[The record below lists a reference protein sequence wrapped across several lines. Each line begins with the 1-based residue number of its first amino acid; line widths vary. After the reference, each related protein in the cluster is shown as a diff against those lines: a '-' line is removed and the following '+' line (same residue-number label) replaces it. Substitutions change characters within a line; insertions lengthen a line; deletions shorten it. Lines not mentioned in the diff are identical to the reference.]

1 MDAVEGWLEPRGD
14 QLPPILTQGVG
25 NGRTSRWRRSPGASR
40 GRRLGPQIA
49 KGAGEAL
56 RDSGLDLLHPIKDA
70 LRDRCSMG
78 EVCGAMRD
86 VFGEYQ
92 PTF

>member
-1 MDAVEGWLEPRGD
+1 VIASRP
-14 QLPPILTQGVG
+14 
-25 NGRTSRWRRSPGASR
+25 SRWRRSPGASR